1 VKPSF
6 KYLSGQ
12 WVWLNVPA
20 ISRMQY
26 HPFTITSAPSDGYVS
41 LHIRCVGDWT
51 DELAQYVGATQEVE
65 ATATST
71 GLALSVP
78 VNLKINIDG
87 PFGAPAELVYREQA
101 VLCVGA
107 GIGITP
113 WASVLKDI
121 WYTAVGEE
129 SDYRARL
136 KNNTAQKVMLRRVE
150 LIWVCQNI
158 NQLQWFANLLATMQQ
173 EMSQIDPKCFTIHIY
188 LTRTDRKDKVP
199 FQLRSNTS
207 FGRPNWNTVI
217 GNVRAAIDA
226 GEYMDEHP
234 SRVGVYLCGGYRLGK
249 EIAKTCRKYSDRKFR
264 FRFKKE
270 HF

>member
-1 VKPSF
+1 
-6 KYLSGQ
+6 
-12 WVWLNVPA
+12 
-20 ISRMQY
+20 
-26 HPFTITSAPSDGYVS
+26 
-41 LHIRCVGDWT
+41 VGDWT
-51 DELAQYVGATQEVE
+51 AELAQHVGATQEVD

-78 VNLKINIDG
+78 VNLKIHIDG

-101 VLCVGA
+101 VLCIGA

-113 WASVLKDI
+113 WASALKDI
-121 WYTAVGEE
+121 WYAAVCEE
-129 SDYRARL
+129 SDCRARL

-173 EMSQIDPKCFTIHIY
+173 EMSQIDPKCFTIRIY

-226 GEYMDEHP
+226 GEYIDEPP

-249 EIAKTCRKYSDRKFR
+249 ELAKTCRKYSDRKFR